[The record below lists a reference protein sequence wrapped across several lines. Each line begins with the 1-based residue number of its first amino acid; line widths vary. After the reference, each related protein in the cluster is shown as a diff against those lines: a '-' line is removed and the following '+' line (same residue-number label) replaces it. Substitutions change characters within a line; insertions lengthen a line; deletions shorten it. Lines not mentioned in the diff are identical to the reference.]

1 MHEPSTALYLHTYIN
16 VHRSALSHTTLSGN
30 TDPHGQ
36 TDRHTSEPSLTHT
49 GELWHSVGHLALAGS
64 SVEAWRPVTGVQ
76 ALAQR
81 ADVPRPTSGNT
92 ERNTEH
98 SMLDPRLD

>member
-1 MHEPSTALYLHTYIN
+1 MSLQLPLIIVLAYCNS
-16 VHRSALSHTTLSGN
+16 TLSVN

-36 TDRHTSEPSLTHT
+36 TDRRTSEPSLAHT
-49 GELWHSVGHLALAGS
+49 GELWHSVGHLALAGG

-81 ADVPRPTSGNT
+81 PDVPRPTSGQKYGT
-92 ERNTEH
+92 QHVR
-98 SMLDPRLD
+98 P